1 MAHTTVLFSAVWCA
15 EVVNRKM
22 CKLLNLA
29 AIGLLRQGLLYQ
41 CLEKL
46 YFFFFL
52 LSVGVKF
59 SCLQQYFSSGDIY
72 LIASWRKR
80 KWTDV
85 HKQRAPPGGKEE
97 V

>member
-1 MAHTTVLFSAVWCA
+1 MAHTTVLFSVVWCA
-15 EVVNRKM
+15 QVVNRKM

-41 CLEKL
+41 GLKKL
-46 YFFFFL
+46 YFFFF

-59 SCLQQYFSSGDIY
+59 SCLQQYFSSRAIY
-72 LIASWRKR
+72 LVASWRKR

-85 HKQRAPPGGKEE
+85 HKQRAPPGGEDE